1 MATTE
6 NNIFLNPADLATEIH
21 AVMEADTALHREEL
35 AKRIARKMIEAAR
48 QPAPKAEVITRFAG
62 LDFDLTSRSSVF
74 DALCRRLS
82 QIKGIGALLGTVDST
97 FHDVPDHAFSNA
109 SWALQDLTAEAEEL
123 ASMLYRMAPDEAATA
138 ES

>member
-1 MATTE
+1 MATAE
-6 NNIFLNPADLATEIH
+6 NNIFLNPAVL
-21 AVMEADTALHREEL
+21 EADTA
-35 AKRIARKMIEAAR
+35 
-48 QPAPKAEVITRFAG
+48 PAPRLEVVARFAS

-82 QIKGIGALLGTVDST
+82 QIKGIGALLGTVDRT
-97 FHDVPDHAFSNA
+97 FNDVPDHAFSNA

-123 ASMLYRMAPDEAATA
+123 ASMLYRMAPDEAASA